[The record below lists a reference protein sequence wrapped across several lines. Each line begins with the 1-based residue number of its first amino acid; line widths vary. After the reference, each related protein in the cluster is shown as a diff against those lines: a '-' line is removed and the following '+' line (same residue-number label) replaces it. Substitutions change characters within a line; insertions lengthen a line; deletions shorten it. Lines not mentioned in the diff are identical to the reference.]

1 MLQSPVF
8 TMGGNSHKIC
18 LTNNLHQMIFR
29 FSWPTRYVILDNL
42 EKGIYIQKSIFGWK
56 SEYSKMASQSKFKF

>member
-1 MLQSPVF
+1 MLPNPVF

-18 LTNNLHQMIFR
+18 LTNSLHQMIFR

-42 EKGIYIQKSIFGWK
+42 EKGILH
-56 SEYSKMASQSKFKF
+56 SKEHFWVKVRV